1 MNKLFYAFDKSIYYE
16 VYPKDLN
23 DDYDLIVS
31 AIYSICKTRNLIL
44 ADYRIDS
51 IIQAIYRSGA
61 VVLFMDGTWIK
72 LCTADYLNNYG
83 SFVSW
88 I

>member
-23 DDYDLIVS
+23 DDYDLIAS
-31 AIYSICKTRNLIL
+31 AIRSICKTIDLIL
-44 ADYRIDS
+44 TDYRIDS

-61 VVLFMDGTWIK
+61 VVLFMNGTWVK
-72 LCTADYLNNYG
+72 FCTADYLNNYG